1 MAKPF
6 LTNPITNDSAVGGK
20 IIDGSTIFDSQ
31 SNTRL
36 QRTIGSTSNRRI
48 FTYSWWMKRT
58 VQNAEQYIW
67 YIGALSG
74 TPYLDARF
82 EAGSHELQIQDY
94 TPSRPLRFITNRK
107 FRDVGSWYH
116 FVFAVD
122 TTQGTA
128 SNRAKLYINGVQETS
143 FSTETYPSQNYDTS
157 ANVNG
162 HIQVWGT
169 NKEGTSNDLDAYL
182 TEVHYIDGQQ
192 LTPSSFG
199 YTEFQTTVWRPKKYT
214 GSHGTNGYYLPLDGS
229 NHLGVDQSGNGNNFA
244 SHGRGI
250 SVSLD
255 KATGALP
262 IMKTNTG
269 GSLAIMGEREDPLK
283 ANLVLA
289 IPFNGANLAGTHV
302 DRSASIKG
310 SGTQKT
316 VSYTG
321 ISYERNEHINYYSR
335 SASFDGSGDFAT
347 VGSHADFGFGTGDF
361 TIEFWVSRY
370 NTNATQYIIDSRTS
384 GDTAGWWFYLDNS
397 GGGAFG
403 NTGGLSHTV
412 PNISSNGAN
421 AYNNWYHIA
430 IVQESGVNKLYR
442 DGELVSST
450 SNSYNYPTKGLF
462 IGQRYSANERFNGY
476 LSDLRIYKGVAKYTS
491 NFLVGSPHPRI
502 SPDSPS
508 GVAIERKLDVD
519 LIEKGSVMFNTD
531 SSYIQHTNNSAFSL
545 GTTWTIEFFFFP
557 VTTGNSKPIGTR
569 GDSSPAGWEIVYW
582 NGGQIGIE
590 QYGSNNTGGQQRGTN
605 TLLLPGQWYHVAIT
619 YDGTNAKTYI
629 DGALDLTYNQ
639 SGSDWSNGN
648 HALRIGRP
656 EGGAEIGSYMM
667 SNVRIVKG
675 TVVYSANFTPPTE
688 PLTNISNT
696 VLLCCQSPTN
706 PTEAAVIPGSFTSN
720 AVSAT
725 THNPFDITDV
735 INHESNFAIMS
746 ALNGDTST
754 STSFPF
760 GGTVFKTR
768 SNAASVGSSIAV
780 NSGKWYGEF
789 VCTEKNSVNMGVSV
803 ASLRGFDGERQGN
816 ESQHGGYGYYYVNN
830 GTLYLPSGNQSGRQA
845 WDVGD
850 VIGVALDMDNHKV
863 NFYLNNS
870 PQGEYTISSDYD
882 YYVMAAGGGQSN
894 KYQVFDV
901 NFGQKAFRF
910 LPPKGHKGL
919 SLSNISTPII
929 RPQKHFDTLLYTAT
943 GNAMSVTGLEFKP
956 DFIWQ
961 KRRDSTGGSHFH
973 YLFDSVRGG
982 RYGLQSNTNGAEF
995 DSGNDNNIVFKEGGF
1010 DMVAS
1015 SGGQGNAASGT
1026 YVAWCWKGGGAA
1038 VSNGDG
1044 SITSSV
1050 SANTEAGFSI
1060 VGYTGTGSNATVGH
1074 GLGSAPHFIITK
1086 QRSTAGH
1093 HWRTYHKSVGAT
1105 RSLYL
1110 DLTNAQ
1116 SGTDAGFMNNS
1127 EPTSTVF
1134 SIGNDTN
1141 INENSQTHI
1150 AYCWTEIPGYSKM
1163 GKFTGNGNA
1172 NGPFIHT
1179 GFRPAFILFKNSST
1193 ATNWEL
1199 YDTTRPYGV
1208 SNPALRPLYANLG
1221 SSEETHATLP
1231 LLDILSNGFKIR
1243 GTWDEFNKNGDTI
1256 VYVAFAEQPQS
1267 TSFGTQS
1274 NAR

>member
-1 MAKPF
+1 MARTF

-31 SNTRL
+31 SSTYLSRTPSSAGDRRTWTWSGWVKRAHANTNMNLFSVRESASA
-36 QRTIGSTSNRRI
+36 RTIIRI
-48 FTYSWWMKRT
+48 TD
-58 VQNAEQYIW
+58 
-67 YIGALSG
+67 G
-74 TPYLDARF
+74 LDFLDDDINFRLKTDA
-82 EAGSHELQIQDY
+82 
-94 TPSRPLRFITNRK
+94 K
-107 FRDVGSWYH
+107 FRDTASWYH
-116 FVFAVD
+116 FVVVSN
-122 TTQGTA
+122 TTDSTS
-128 SNRAKLYINGVQETS
+128 SNRLKVYVNGEQITS
-143 FSTETYPSQNYDTS
+143 FSTETYPSQNYEGQINTTNQHALGREGSTDNDYLDGYMAEIHFVDGS
-157 ANVNG
+157 A
-162 HIQVWGT
+162 
-169 NKEGTSNDLDAYL
+169 
-182 TEVHYIDGQQ
+182 

-214 GSHGTNGYYLPLDGS
+214 GSHGTNGFYLPLDGS
-229 NHLGVDQSGNGNNFA
+229 SHIGVDQSGNGNNFT

-269 GSLAIMGEREDPLK
+269 GSLAVMGEREDPFK

-289 IPFNGANLAGTHV
+289 IPFNGANFAGTNV

-321 ISYERNEHINYYSR
+321 ISYERSEHINYYSR
-335 SASFDGSGDFAT
+335 SASFDGSNDFAT

-384 GDTAGWWFYLDNS
+384 GDTTGWWFYLDNS

-403 NTGGLSHTV
+403 NTGGLSHAV

-462 IGQRYSANERFNGY
+462 IGQRYSANERLNGY

-491 NFLVGSPHPRI
+491 NFLVGSPHPRV

-768 SNAASVGSSIAV
+768 SNAANVGSSIAV

-845 WDVGD
+845 WDIGD

-870 PQGEYTISSDYD
+870 PQGEYSISSDYD
-882 YYVMAAGGGQSN
+882 YYVMAAGGGQSS

-929 RPQKHFDTLLYTAT
+929 RPQKHFDILLYTGTDASAART
-943 GNAMSVTGLEFKP
+943 VTGLEFAP
-956 DFIWQ
+956 DLVWQ
-961 KRRDSTGGSHFH
+961 KRRNGTNWHTWHDT
-973 YLFDSVRGG
+973 VRGG
-982 RYGLQSNTNGAEF
+982 GKTLYSNSNNAEATNNQYGYISAFTSDGFTWSPGSSNNS
-995 DSGNDNNIVFKEGGF
+995 DGNEG
-1010 DMVAS
+1010 
-1015 SGGQGNAASGT
+1015 SGT
-1026 YVAWCWKGGGAA
+1026 FVSWCWKGGGAA
-1038 VSNGDG
+1038 VSNSDG

-1050 SANTEAGFSI
+1050 SANTEAGFSV

-1074 GLGSAPHFIITK
+1074 GLGSAPQFIITK

-1110 DLTNAQ
+1110 DLNNAQ
-1116 SGTDAGFMNNS
+1116 SGTDAGFMNNT

-1150 AYCWTEIPGYSKM
+1150 AYCWTEIPGFSKI
-1163 GKFTGNGNA
+1163 GKYTGNGNA
-1172 NGPFIHT
+1172 NGPFVYC
-1179 GFRPAFILFKNSST
+1179 GFRPALILHKDANSTEQWQIKDT
-1193 ATNWEL
+1193 AR
-1199 YDTTRPYGV
+1199 DT
-1208 SNPALRPLYANLG
+1208 SNPVDVYIHPNL
-1221 SSEETHATLP
+1221 SNAENTSTNVSI
-1231 LLDILSNGFKIR
+1231 DFLSNGFKIR
-1243 GTWDEFNKNGDTI
+1243 NSDGSHNTSGNTY